1 MYRLPTLPKVQP
13 KSVLSRTASSPT
25 PRARTFVNG
34 KDIRFGADARK
45 LMLRGVD
52 KIADAVQVTLGPKG
66 RNVAIEQSWGPPKIT
81 KDGVTVAKNIE
92 FEDPFENMGA
102 QLTRNVANKTN
113 DIAGD
118 GTTTATVLTRAI
130 FVEGCKSVAA
140 GMNPMD
146 LKRGI
151 DLAVDHVVSFL
162 KKNSKTITTTTEIEQ
177 VATISANNDKDIGQL
192 IAKAM
197 EKVGKEGVIT
207 VNEGKTLENEIEII
221 EGMKFDQGALSRY
234 FTDPKSG
241 SLTFEDPLVLLCEHK
256 ISNIQPLLP
265 ILEKVAKERR
275 KLLIIAENVEG
286 EALSTLIINKLRGL
300 EVCAVKAPGFGD
312 SRTNNLQD
320 IAVLV
325 GGQIVSEETGLKLE
339 DLELEDLGSSK
350 KITVTK
356 DDTLILDGAGKKE
369 SIAERCDMIRKAVEQ
384 STSDYDRE
392 KLSERLAKLSGGVAV
407 IKIGGASE
415 VEVNE
420 KKDRITDALHATR
433 AAVAEGIVPGGGAAL
448 LYASK
453 SLDQLK
459 KTTKAQNF
467 DQGQGIQIIQDAL
480 KVPAKTIA
488 NNAGVEGSVVIEKL
502 WEQNNFNFGY
512 DAQSATYV
520 DMIQKGIIDPTKVVR
535 TALVDAASVASL
547 MTTTEALIVE
557 LPKKNQ
563 GSNANAGGMGGMG
576 GMGGEMF

>member
-1 MYRLPTLPKVQP
+1 MYRLPSLPKVQQ
-13 KSVLSRTASSPT
+13 KSAVALSRPT
-25 PRARTFVNG
+25 TSQFARARTFANG
-34 KDIRFGADARK
+34 KDIKFGADARK

-151 DLAVDHVVSFL
+151 DLAVDQVVTFL

-177 VATISANNDKDIGQL
+177 VATISANNDKEIGQL

-234 FTDPKSG
+234 FTDPKTG
-241 SLTFEDPLVLLCEHK
+241 SVTFEDPLVLLCEHK

-275 KLLIIAENVEG
+275 KLIIIAENVEN

-300 EVCAVKAPGFGD
+300 EVAAVKAPGFGD

-339 DLELEDLGSSK
+339 DLELEDLGSAK

-356 DDTLILDGAGKKE
+356 DDTLILDGGGKKE

-433 AAVAEGIVPGGGAAL
+433 AAVAEGIVPGGGSAL

-453 SLDQLK
+453 SLDELK
-459 KTTKAQNF
+459 KKVKAQNF
-467 DQGQGIQIIQDAL
+467 DQGQGIQIVQDAL

-488 NNAGVEGSVVIEKL
+488 NNAGVEGSVVVEKL
-502 WEQNNFNFGY
+502 LEQTNFTFGY
-512 DAQSATYV
+512 DAQSAQYV

-547 MTTTEALIVE
+547 MTTTEALIVD

-563 GSNANAGGMGGMG
+563 NVNANAGGMGGMG
-576 GMGGEMF
+576 GEMF